1 VRETQILLTGG
12 TGFFGRA
19 LLRNWQSKQNAGH
32 TVPEVTVLSRSPDAF
47 QAQYPEFSGLSWLTL
62 HLGDI
67 TEPDSFPQGQKY
79 SHVLHAATDSTLG
92 PQILPMQR
100 YDQIVEGT
108 RNILD
113 FAISCNARRFL
124 LISSGGVYG
133 PQPAELEQIPEDY
146 HAMPDPLDSGNVYS
160 VAKSASEH
168 LCALYNETY
177 GLHTVIARCFAFVG
191 KDLPLDAHFAIR

>member
-1 VRETQILLTGG
+1 
-12 TGFFGRA
+12 
-19 LLRNWQSKQNAGH
+19 
-32 TVPEVTVLSRSPDAF
+32 
-47 QAQYPEFSGLSWLTL
+47 
-62 HLGDI
+62 
-67 TEPDSFPQGQKY
+67 
-79 SHVLHAATDSTLG
+79 
-92 PQILPMQR
+92 MQR

-108 RNILD
+108 RNVLD

-146 HAMPDPLDSGNVYS
+146 HAMSDPLDSGNVYS

-177 GLHTVIARCFAFVG
+177 GLHTVIARCFPFVG